1 MSAGTHDIEAR
12 RRRLLVRSAEL
23 RLRLAEES
31 QGLQTPFAVVDQARV
46 GLQWLRRHPEWPLG
60 AGALLLVLRPRRAL
74 RVVAGVWSGWRL
86 YKRGQRML
94 ASLG

>member
-1 MSAGTHDIEAR
+1 MTGAHDIEAR

-23 RLRLAEES
+23 RLRLAEQS
-31 QGLQTPFAVVDQARV
+31 QVLQTPFGMADQARA
-46 GLQWLRRHPEWPLG
+46 GLHWLRRHPEWPLG
-60 AGALLLVLRPRRAL
+60 AGALLIVLRPRRAL
-74 RVVAGVWSGWRL
+74 RLVAGVWSGWRL